1 MFNNVAHTDTI
12 FNNDSLETKPR
23 RKGGRP
29 RKPPITPII
38 NGFRPHIAQ
47 SSYFNVPAIFVDVVA
62 TIDNL
67 AELKVVM
74 YIMRHTWGF
83 REYNSPKR
91 ITIDEFMHGRKKA
104 DRTRMDSGTGL
115 SERAVMQG
123 LQRAIAHGF
132 VVCYV
137 DDSDQARVKHYYQ
150 MRMQEEQEVPESPEV
165 VGTFDNSPQFSNDD
179 TSTNIVGTPTFNEQY
194 TEESYTDQLENNSA
208 EQETEEYDPYAGT
221 IFSKNYQT
229 PEQKNFVSETSITI
243 SADLNNNQ
251 SRPECYSARSE
262 NRTCE
267 PTLRTKEIR
276 NVHPSL
282 NLEEAIRYLP
292 TPDQLPKP
300 KAKSPAFI
308 RGILTDFSRDLGDHD
323 HVPSNIGQAAK
334 LYRNSGMTEE
344 TFIEALYEA
353 RSAAKKATQI
363 KHLNSYGNPNR
374 MPYFFRCLAR
384 ALNPQE
390 API

>member
-1 MFNNVAHTDTI
+1 MFNSVAHTDTI
-12 FNNDSLETKPR
+12 FNDNLETKPR

-29 RKPPITPII
+29 RKQPLTQLI
-38 NGFRPHIAQ
+38 NGFPAHIAETA
-47 SSYFNVPAIFVDVVA
+47 YFNVPALFVDVVA
-62 TIDNL
+62 AIDNL
-67 AELKVVM
+67 AELKVVL
-74 YIMRHTWGF
+74 YILRHTWGF

-150 MRMQEEQEVPESPEV
+150 LRMQSEEQEGPESPEV
-165 VGTFDNSPQFSNDD
+165 AGTFDNSPQFSNDD

-194 TEESYTDQLENNSA
+194 TEESYTEQLENDYP

-308 RGILTDFSRDLGDHD
+308 RNIMTDFSRDLGDQD
-323 HVPSNIGQAAK
+323 HIFSNIAQATR
-334 LYRNSGMTEE
+334 LYRNCGLTEE
-344 TFIEALYEA
+344 AFMQALYDA
-353 RSAAKKATQI
+353 RALAKKATQI
-363 KHLNSYGNPNR
+363 RHLNSFGNPNR
-374 MPYFFRCLAR
+374 MPYFFRCLNA
-384 ALNPQE
+384 ALKQE
-390 API
+390 AAV